1 MRHNNITFPILP
13 SSRGGREYK
22 VESDCI
28 KPASQNGSRRLLAR
42 LSIISMAFL
51 LIHATGA
58 MGMVTT
64 SCVSCHGALD
74 RRNAEPVRLWER
86 DLHREAGL
94 GCHDCHGGDPFSL
107 ESAMD
112 LSKGFVGVPTK
123 MDSVRLCGGCHSD
136 PGHMPDP
143 TVATDQMDQYLSG
156 PHGIF
161 REKNNPTCAT
171 CHGSHG
177 IYRVTDPSSP
187 VFPTRVVSLCL
198 QCHAEETSGD
208 KTGPWRY
215 VEDVH
220 GRALAHETN
229 TRAPACHNCH
239 GAHRAAVPT
248 IAGTQMICGNCHTME
263 YEYFQAG
270 PHARSLRVTGE
281 PSCTHCHGYHGIE
294 ATGIEEIVGQIT
306 ENCQECHL
314 AGSGAIQVG
323 LEIDEN
329 LGQAMK
335 FLGSL
340 QEMSENFRLAGV
352 ETGEMDSLNREAHG
366 WLLQVESAIHSV
378 DTNWE
383 ELTGMAKVKM
393 MASWDVARDYNLEK
407 GIRRVVLLFTAF
419 LALSILALLAFKL
432 KLIEKDQKRRQL
444 LGSPEARQREQEHH
458 RK

>member
-1 MRHNNITFPILP
+1 
-13 SSRGGREYK
+13 
-22 VESDCI
+22 
-28 KPASQNGSRRLLAR
+28 
-42 LSIISMAFL
+42 
-51 LIHATGA
+51 
-58 MGMVTT
+58 
-64 SCVSCHGALD
+64 
-74 RRNAEPVRLWER
+74 
-86 DLHREAGL
+86 
-94 GCHDCHGGDPFSL
+94 
-107 ESAMD
+107 
-112 LSKGFVGVPTK
+112 
-123 MDSVRLCGGCHSD
+123 
-136 PGHMPDP
+136 
-143 TVATDQMDQYLSG
+143 
-156 PHGIF
+156 
-161 REKNNPTCAT
+161 
-171 CHGSHG
+171 
-177 IYRVTDPSSP
+177 
-187 VFPTRVVSLCL
+187 
-198 QCHAEETSGD
+198 
-208 KTGPWRY
+208 
-215 VEDVH
+215 
-220 GRALAHETN
+220 
-229 TRAPACHNCH
+229 
-239 GAHRAAVPT
+239 
-248 IAGTQMICGNCHTME
+248 MICGNCHTVE
-263 YEYFQAG
+263 YEYFQSG

-329 LGQAMK
+329 LGQAMR

-393 MASWDVARDYNLEK
+393 MAAWDVARDYNLEK

-444 LGSPEARQREQEHH
+444 LGSPEARQREQEHQ